1 MGNVSSSRPADLTSG
16 YVGFEIRQAG
26 DRGVFKRDPKKYT
39 VQVENGPQLY
49 ATDYSTK
56 CGSLYIYIQH
66 MSLQKILVAN
76 GYLIGS
82 PILDFV
88 TDSGWRTRDAD
99 IIAAGGMTVC
109 KVRKGST
116 FKFSHCGREYRWQR
130 RPAGN
135 WCRGFPDHATM
146 KLVEMNGE
154 ACGPTMAS
162 LHLTRTPDHG
172 RVATLYMPAAAT
184 ANPEWQDLIIL
195 VGLVAMQ
202 QEFIQRRACGIHH
215 GQLQEA
221 ARRGV
226 GQASLG
232 HYDRCFCAFLHH
244 RLAKRVPALL
254 ARTRGEAEGSWRAS
268 LGSLGHLGW
277 QLQVYV
283 RYDVSKKP

>member
-195 VGLVAMQ
+195 VYTMSQLWSRVSGSKLKDVPTHLRAHASENYTYGKL
-202 QEFIQRRACGIHH
+202 QERAVSTMASYKKQLDA
-215 GQLQEA
+215 GQLGSSGVA
-221 ARRGV
+221 AS
-226 GQASLG
+226 SL
-232 HYDRCFCAFLHH
+232 C
-244 RLAKRVPALL
+244 
-254 ARTRGEAEGSWRAS
+254 
-268 LGSLGHLGW
+268 
-277 QLQVYV
+277 QI
-283 RYDVSKKP
+283 